1 MSIQFNIM
9 YPVFKIFKTKILLYN
24 SLRTYDIFIVNI
36 DQPFMSIQFN
46 IMYPVFKIFKTKI
59 LLYNSLRTYDIFIV
73 NIDQPFISFNNI
85 LFFWLSKNPSGR

>member
-1 MSIQFNIM
+1 
-9 YPVFKIFKTKILLYN
+9 
-24 SLRTYDIFIVNI
+24 
-36 DQPFMSIQFN
+36 MSIQFN

-85 LFFWLSKNPSGR
+85 LFFGYLKTPLGGEI

>member
-9 YPVFKIFKTKILLYN
+9 YPVFKNFE
-24 SLRTYDIFIVNI
+24 
-36 DQPFMSIQFN
+36 
-46 IMYPVFKIFKTKI
+46 TKI

-85 LFFWLSKNPSGR
+85 FFFWLSKIPSGR

>member
-9 YPVFKIFKTKILLYN
+9 YPVFKNFKTKILLYN

-36 DQPFMSIQFN
+36 DQ
-46 IMYPVFKIFKTKI
+46 
-59 LLYNSLRTYDIFIV
+59 L
-73 NIDQPFISFNNI
+73 FISFNNI